1 MSINV
6 DLTTIQKEL
15 TVKLNIKLINDLY
28 IWFANKAT
36 ALSSIMLLII
46 RLWIANVFFSAGLV
60 KIDDFINT
68 LYLFENEYAVPFI
81 NPVFAA
87 YSATFFELVCSTLLA
102 FGLLSRAATLPL
114 LAMTAVIQLTYDQN
128 IQHFYWAMLLGV
140 ILTQGAGKIS
150 ADYFAGKFFS
160 KKFK

>member
-1 MSINV
+1 MKLSI
-6 DLTTIQKEL
+6 
-15 TVKLNIKLINDLY
+15 KLNLKLINILY

-36 ALSSIMLLII
+36 ALSDIMLLII

-60 KIDDFINT
+60 KIDDFSNT

-87 YSATFFELVCSTLLA
+87 YSATFFELVCGTLLA

-140 ILTQGAGKIS
+140 VLTHGAGKIS
-150 ADYFAGKFFS
+150 ADYLIEKIIS
-160 KKFK
+160 KKVL